1 VFFFIFLIIASFG
14 LLYIYHKMSQE
25 REMMLNKQKTKR
37 ETFFEFLAGNM
48 DENYPVVARP
58 NTTTRY
64 GI

>member
-1 VFFFIFLIIASFG
+1 
-14 LLYIYHKMSQE
+14 MQ
-25 REMMLNKQKTKR
+25 MNKQKTKR

-58 NTTTRY
+58 KTTRY

>member
-1 VFFFIFLIIASFG
+1 
-14 LLYIYHKMSQE
+14 MSQE

-58 NTTTRY
+58 NMTTKY